1 MDHTEASF
9 LARISGDLMSPI
21 KFDDISRP
29 RQLILNSLTLG
40 LTRRPKL
47 QIFDTIVRTIAVDV
61 VNLFLPKKRSTNR
74 LLHHFPMLPNLLTAN
89 TGPVRSV
96 DIAASIH
103 SPGVDMVRVV
113 SGDCSR
119 TCPPAL
125 SFVVHVAHSLSE
137 EGPIALFDATDSH
150 FASLSHGGKW

>member
-9 LARISGDLMSPI
+9 LARISGDLMSPV

-74 LLHHFPMLPNLLTAN
+74 LLHHFPTAIRNKLGKPADIINN
-89 TGPVRSV
+89 T
-96 DIAASIH
+96 
-103 SPGVDMVRVV
+103 
-113 SGDCSR
+113 
-119 TCPPAL
+119 L
-125 SFVVHVAHSLSE
+125 S
-137 EGPIALFDATDSH
+137 
-150 FASLSHGGKW
+150 